1 MGYPGQRK
9 HFGSKQPAR
18 GDQQAQLRKLICGCR
33 SLDALPEIA
42 ALANMYRMDA
52 KIVEYEIGC
61 ERRRRAE
68 VAV

>member
-18 GDQQAQLRKLICGCR
+18 ADQQAQLKKLICGCR
-33 SLDALPEIA
+33 SLDALPTIP
-42 ALANMYRMDA
+42 ALASMYRMDA
-52 KIVEYEIGC
+52 REVEYAIGV

-68 VAV
+68 GGA